1 MVGVFGDHQSNL
13 PKVRIRSARIS
24 KRRRKINL
32 SVCEDTRNKFS
43 ATTTTEIEVFKS
55 KDRTCLS

>member
-43 ATTTTEIEVFKS
+43 ATTTTEK
-55 KDRTCLS
+55 